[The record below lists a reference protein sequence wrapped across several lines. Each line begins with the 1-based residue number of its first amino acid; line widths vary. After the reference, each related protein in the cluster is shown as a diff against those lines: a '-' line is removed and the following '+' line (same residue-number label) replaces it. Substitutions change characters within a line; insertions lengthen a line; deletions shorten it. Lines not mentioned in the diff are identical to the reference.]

1 MIFFNQV
8 YAHFFTA
15 FGHCEPSKV
24 GWCFGLINFSLALAF
39 FFALWTDVLSCSLK
53 CVCQIGRLISNV
65 RRQVCRMISKKKKK
79 NAGKSIVR
87 WNQSTFLCV
96 AMFCLFIFG
105 QPLNRWLDW
114 TYCDSLL
121 QCCSHY
127 SYRIQKKF
135 SCRQWPW
142 LVPPVFFLC
151 HAVWSRTSFVALSTS
166 ASSVCMTW
174 WRKIP
179 RRAPTKS
186 KYAFL
191 SVWWIDKNKNKNYIH
206 TLKRQANVH
215 YFPPT
220 INSNY

>member
-53 CVCQIGRLISNV
+53 CVCQIERLISNV

-127 SYRIQKKF
+127 SYRIQKN
-135 SCRQWPW
+135 SRAVSDHDLC
-142 LVPPVFFLC
+142 PPFFLC
-151 HAVWSRTSFVALSTS
+151 VMQCDPGQVLWHYQHLRRVFAWRDDGRSRDEHLQRVSTHFCRS
-166 ASSVCMTW
+166 DELTKTKQ
-174 WRKIP
+174 KIIFTP
-179 RRAPTKS
+179 
-186 KYAFL
+186 
-191 SVWWIDKNKNKNYIH
+191 
-206 TLKRQANVH
+206 
-215 YFPPT
+215 
-220 INSNY
+220 